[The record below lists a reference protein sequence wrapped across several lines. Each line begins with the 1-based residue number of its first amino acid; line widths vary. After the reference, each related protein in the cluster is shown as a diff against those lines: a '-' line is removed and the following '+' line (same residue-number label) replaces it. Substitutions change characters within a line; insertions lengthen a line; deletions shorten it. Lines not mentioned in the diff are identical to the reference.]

1 MQKRKRKKIKVLHII
16 FILLLL
22 YVGGTFGYCKM
33 KIHKLEEEKII
44 LEEKLKGLKE
54 VKKSL
59 EYEYENSNSIEF
71 VERVAREELKMV
83 QENEIIYIDAN
94 KSIKP

>member
-16 FILLLL
+16 LALLLL
-22 YVGGTFGYCKM
+22 YVGGTFAYCKV
-33 KIHKLEEEKII
+33 KIHRLEQEKII
-44 LEEKLKGLKE
+44 LEERLEGLKE
-54 VKKSL
+54 TKKSL
-59 EYEYENSNSIEF
+59 EYEYENSNSIEY

-83 QENEIIYIDAN
+83 KKNEIIYIDAN